1 MITRSITIKQ
11 QIVSFFIIFPIIA
24 IGVFFVH
31 ANTPTL
37 ASTQTFASIVLP
49 QAISFTIGDQAE
61 VINEQQLR
69 DWFTIQTKINIQTGY
84 QTEIENVNL
93 CPTQITFCDFALSQK
108 TRHSFKS
115 ASLLIP
121 KEDVIKTTLTTLNN
135 KTWKSPVD
143 AKFTMIDNKISAFA
157 ISQDGTQIDIDK
169 SIPLIIQA
177 ITNNTTPTEKTI
189 NLPLVAIKPT
199 VEESDANKFG
209 ITQLIGEGSTNF
221 AGSPKNRIHNFKRAI
236 EQFNGLLI
244 APKQE
249 FSFVEFLGAVDAEHD
264 YLPELVIKD
273 NKTEPE
279 FGGGICQ
286 VSTTIFR
293 AAIYSGLKITA
304 RRNHAYAVGYYRPYG
319 MDATVYVPKP
329 DLRFINNTP
338 GYILIQASIEGS
350 NLTFQF
356 YGTSDGRKTEV
367 DGPHILEHNP
377 DGSMKTIF
385 TQKVTDINGNTL
397 INDDFTSNYKSPSL
411 FPHPAPNANKP

>member
-1 MITRSITIKQ
+1 MITRHITTILRRLSF
-11 QIVSFFIIFPIIA
+11 VSPIITL
-24 IGVFFVH
+24 GLFFVH
-31 ANTPTL
+31 TNTPAF
-37 ASTQTFASIVLP
+37 ASTQAPLTTTTVPQSISL
-49 QAISFTIGDQAE
+49 TIGDQTE
-61 VINEQQLR
+61 IVNEQEMM
-69 DWFTIQTKINIQTGY
+69 DWFTVQTKIDIEAGY
-84 QTEIENVNL
+84 QSEIERVDL
-93 CPTQITFCDFALSQK
+93 CPTQATFCDFALSQK

-115 ASLLIP
+115 QSFLTP
-121 KEDVIKTTLTTLNN
+121 KEDVIQAAITTLNN
-135 KTWKSPVD
+135 KVWKPPVD

-157 ISQDGTQIDIDK
+157 ISQDGTQIDINK
-169 SIPLIIQA
+169 SVPIIIHAITDNTSRETKTIILPLI
-177 ITNNTTPTEKTI
+177 T
-189 NLPLVAIKPT
+189 IKPD
-199 VEESDANKFG
+199 VAESDADKFG

-221 AGSPKNRIHNFKRAI
+221 AGSPQNRIHNFKRAI

-249 FSFVEFLGAVDAEHD
+249 FSFVEFLGPVDAEHD

-286 VSTTIFR
+286 VSTTVFR

-319 MDATVYVPKP
+319 MDATIYIPKP

-338 GYILIQASIEGS
+338 GYILIQATIEGS
-350 NLTFQF
+350 KLTFQF

-385 TQKVTDINGNTL
+385 TQKVTDVNGNTF
-397 INDDFTSNYKSPSL
+397 INDDFKSNYKSPSL
-411 FPHPAPNANKP
+411 FPHPAPDTPKP